1 MFCFFFD
8 DVFFGILWN
17 FGFLNSLD
25 FFLNGFRLFL
35 GMLLDF
41 FDYVLFLIVVFFWVC
56 CVFFLNFDVVLL
68 IVSMF
73 LGFLEFCRMFRI
85 FFLNCPESLGVTLFR
100 SHPGFFN
107 ETCLPRVRDLQPYRF
122 GWVTYFGPEIRS
134 CGTQ

>member
-1 MFCFFFD
+1 MFCFFL

-56 CVFFLNFDVVLL
+56 CVFF
-68 IVSMF
+68 
-73 LGFLEFCRMFRI
+73 
-85 FFLNCPESLGVTLFR
+85 
-100 SHPGFFN
+100 
-107 ETCLPRVRDLQPYRF
+107 F
-122 GWVTYFGPEIRS
+122 GILML
-134 CGTQ
+134 CC

>member
-1 MFCFFFD
+1 MRNVLFFL

-85 FFLNCPESLGVTLFR
+85 FF
-100 SHPGFFN
+100 
-107 ETCLPRVRDLQPYRF
+107 
-122 GWVTYFGPEIRS
+122 
-134 CGTQ
+134 

>member
-1 MFCFFFD
+1 M
-8 DVFFGILWN
+8 
-17 FGFLNSLD
+17 
-25 FFLNGFRLFL
+25 FL

-85 FFLNCPESLGVTLFR
+85 FFFELS
-100 SHPGFFN
+100 
-107 ETCLPRVRDLQPYRF
+107 
-122 GWVTYFGPEIRS
+122 
-134 CGTQ
+134 